1 MAVGA
6 QVNVRYGDGSWLG
19 RDSQKQTLD
28 GNARTLEVGRGSLAY
43 ARVQIRVQQA
53 TDVDYVYVTTG
64 P

>member
-1 MAVGA
+1 MATGA
-6 QVNVRYGDGSWLG
+6 GWAATVRNRRWTGTRG
-19 RDSQKQTLD
+19 
-28 GNARTLEVGRGSLAY
+28 LEVGRGSLAY

>member
-1 MAVGA
+1 MATGA
-6 QVNVRYGDGSWLG
+6 GWAATVRNRRW
-19 RDSQKQTLD
+19 
-28 GNARTLEVGRGSLAY
+28 TLEVGRGSLAY